1 MSVKYTTKVIGGT
14 EYDYAYSD
22 EGRYLVRDGVEYGE
36 AIDPI
41 GSGRAYYEGDVM
53 PTDEGDEATEQDYL
67 NALQELGVNT
77 DEA

>member
-1 MSVKYTTKVIGGT
+1 MIIIETVTINGKDYTRT
-14 EYDYAYSD
+14 YSD
-22 EGRYLVRDGVEYGE
+22 EGRYVVRDGVEYGE